1 MAAFAGG
8 CAGSTAGG
16 IKIIRVLTIW
26 RQGAREIKRL
36 VHPNGVFH
44 VKVGGQPVTE
54 PVLNSI
60 WSFVSVYIFL
70 FFFSIVLI
78 MTVSDLDFLTSFSAV
93 SASLNNLGPGLGMVG
108 ESYEDISAPVKWI
121 LIINMMLGRLEL
133 FTILVLFTPYYWR
146 R

>member
-1 MAAFAGG
+1 M
-8 CAGSTAGG
+8 
-16 IKIIRVLTIW
+16 
-26 RQGAREIKRL
+26 
-36 VHPNGVFH
+36 
-44 VKVGGQPVTE
+44 
-54 PVLNSI
+54 
-60 WSFVSVYIFL
+60 YIFL